1 MSSEYKSQSG
11 NGNPFEQFSN
21 FMQPAPE
28 VFTRM
33 MQPMLSANASMIEM
47 QSKMWHTAAEATHEW
62 CEFISKRLEKDAQF
76 MEQLR
81 NTQTPQAFM
90 DTCTQ
95 FSRRMAQDYQEEFSE
110 LSRLSS
116 KAAGGTS
123 EVMRQATESMT
134 ALSGEAARP

>member
-1 MSSEYKSQSG
+1 MSSEYKAKSG
-11 NGNPFEQFSN
+11 NGNPFDQFSN
-21 FMQPAPE
+21 LMQPTPE
-28 VFTRM
+28 MFTRV

-47 QSKMWHTAAEATHEW
+47 QSKLWHTAAEASREW
-62 CEFISKRLEKDAQF
+62 CEFVSKRLEKDAQF

-81 NTQTPQAFM
+81 NSQTPQAFM

-123 EVMRQATESMT
+123 EVVRQATESMT
-134 ALSGEAARP
+134 ALSGDAART

>member
-1 MSSEYKSQSG
+1 MSSEYKAPSG
-11 NGNPFEQFSN
+11 NGGAFEQFSN
-21 FMQPAPE
+21 LMQPTPDMWA
-28 VFTRM
+28 RM

-47 QSKMWHTAAEATHEW
+47 QSKMWHVAAEASREW
-62 CEFISKRLEKDAQF
+62 FEFISKRLDKDAQL

-81 NTQTPQAFM
+81 TMESPQAFM

-95 FSRRMAQDYQEEFSE
+95 FSRRMAQDYQEEFGE

-123 EVMRQATESMT
+123 DVMRRATESMT
-134 ALSGEAARP
+134 SLSGEAARS

>member
-1 MSSEYKSQSG
+1 MSTESKSRTG
-11 NGNPFEQFSN
+11 DGNPFEQFSN
-21 FMQPAPE
+21 MMQPAPE
-28 VFTRM
+28 MFTRM

-47 QSKMWHTAAEATHEW
+47 QSKMWHTAAEASREW
-62 CEFISKRLEKDAQF
+62 CEFVSKRLDKDAKF

-123 EVMRQATESMT
+123 EVMRQATESM
-134 ALSGEAARP
+134 ASLQGEAARP

>member
-1 MSSEYKSQSG
+1 MASDYKTQSG
-11 NGNPFEQFSN
+11 NGNPFGQFSN
-21 FMQPAPE
+21 LMQPSPE
-28 VFTRM
+28 MFTRM

-47 QSKMWHTAAEATHEW
+47 QSKMWHTAAEASREW
-62 CEFISKRLEKDAQF
+62 CEFVSKRLDKDAKF

-81 NTQTPQAFM
+81 NTQTPQAFI

-123 EVMRQATESMT
+123 EVMRQATENMSS
-134 ALSGEAARP
+134 LSGEATHS